1 MSNVIFS
8 NKKERKEKVN
18 FVKLKKKK
26 ELWQKCKKKKKNLPN
41 GHNLFAKYVMKNK
54 ISSNKKEKRVSLLS
68 EKLILL
74 HFKK

>member
-18 FVKLKKKK
+18 FVKFKKKK
-26 ELWQKCKKKKKNLPN
+26 IMTKMQKKKNLPN

>member
-26 ELWQKCKKKKKNLPN
+26 NYDKNAKKKKK
-41 GHNLFAKYVMKNK
+41 FAQWT
-54 ISSNKKEKRVSLLS
+54 
-68 EKLILL
+68 
-74 HFKK
+74 

>member
-26 ELWQKCKKKKKNLPN
+26 KNYDKNAKKKKKLPN

>member
-18 FVKLKKKK
+18 FVKFKKKK
-26 ELWQKCKKKKKNLPN
+26 NYGKNAKKKNLPN

-54 ISSNKKEKRVSLLS
+54 ISSNKKEKRVSLLL